1 MRKILVLYIWIL
13 FFVCIANTGCTLT
26 GGDIILPD
34 ISNLSITS
42 VSTFIPGDSATVMM
56 YSSSLTPG
64 PYLVHY
70 KLTGAN
76 VLSGLTA
83 VVYINNDTGSFMTAV
98 LDSPGNTTLTIT
110 EITTPSNGNAA
121 ISKNNTKTF
130 TDSIGLMTAKINDTG
145 SYRAMHVTATLIGT
159 TLTIKGVFWNP
170 LKTITISAL
179 SYTPG
184 TGPDNYNIYGN
195 ATYSIPGKVDT
206 SQYGVIS
213 ISNNSTIISGT
224 FSFTNKDSTKVTSG
238 TFSCAAP

>member
-1 MRKILVLYIWIL
+1 MRKVLILYIGVL
-13 FFVCIANTGCTLT
+13 FFVYMANTGCTLT

-34 ISNLSITS
+34 ISSLSITS

-76 VLSGLTA
+76 VSSGLTA
-83 VVYINNDTGSFMTAV
+83 VVYINNDTGSFTTSV

-110 EITTPSNGNAA
+110 EITTPSNGNAN
-121 ISKNNTKTF
+121 ITKNNSKTF

-145 SYRAMHVTATLIGT
+145 AYRAMHVTATLTGP
-159 TLTIKGVFWNP
+159 TLTIKGVLWSP
-170 LKTITISAL
+170 LKTITISVF
-179 SYTPG
+179 SYIPN

-195 ATYSIPGKVDT
+195 ATYSTPGKTDT
-206 SQYGVIS
+206 SAYGVIS
-213 ISNNSTIISGT
+213 ISNNSTVISGM